1 MRFNIFYFLLIFY
14 FIINTAFF
22 IFGLSANYVVV
33 EFDLFSI
40 SKSDLIVAYLV
51 QLVTFLTIFLSYF
64 LISKSNIEN
73 KKNICISDA
82 WSFFLLIWQILFC
95 LFNYYYGVNLAGV
108 YGGNPNA
115 ILNYIFIFF
124 PADVLFLIMSIHL
137 KSNKMFVLNNV
148 VYLFSN
154 LIRGWMSA
162 PLIFI
167 ILFFIRK
174 GSMRVDIK
182 NLIVILG
189 IFLIL
194 LFLTPFL
201 FELKWIAR
209 SNSLYSG
216 VINNVLDRGYF
227 ESLNLTLTYIF
238 SRFQHIYH
246 VALLSQKSDF
256 FYMLYENGRI
266 LPYWSEGFLQNII
279 IKLLNIE
286 VADTLGLNVARNVF
300 SSQEE
305 WSANAGLSGWVFVL
319 QEKFVFFYAY
329 ILFILLIPFYIVKK
343 YLGNK
348 SLMLMGVFS
357 IFYLFH
363 GWIGSYLS
371 LVIFLMLLILF
382 NRVKFKR

>member
-1 MRFNIFYFLLIFY
+1 MKFNMFYFLLVFY
-14 FIINTAFF
+14 FIVNSVFF
-22 IFGLSANYVVV
+22 IIGLDSDYVVV

-40 SKSDLIVAYLV
+40 KKSDLVVAYLV
-51 QLVTFLTIFLSYF
+51 QLFVFLTIFLSYF

-73 KKNICISDA
+73 KRNIYISDGWA
-82 WSFFLLIWQILFC
+82 LLLLIWQILFC
-95 LFNYYYGVNLAGV
+95 FFNYYYGVNLAGV
-108 YGGNPNA
+108 YGGKPNL
-115 ILNYIFIFF
+115 ILNYLFIFL
-124 PADVLFLIMSIHL
+124 PADVIFLVLSIHI
-137 KSNKMFVLNNV
+137 KSNKLFIFNNIF
-148 VYLFSN
+148 YLFSN

-174 GSMRVDIK
+174 GSVRVDVK
-182 NLIVILG
+182 NLMVILG
-189 IFLIL
+189 VFLLLIFS
-194 LFLTPFL
+194 TPFL

-216 VINNVLDRGYF
+216 VIDNVLDRGYF
-227 ESLNLTLTYIF
+227 ESMNLTLTYIF

-246 VALLSQKSDF
+246 VALLSQKTDS
-256 FYMLYENGRI
+256 FYMLYQSGRI
-266 LPYWSEGFLQNII
+266 LPYWSEGLLQNIL
-279 IKLLNIE
+279 IKLLNIN
-286 VADTLGLNVARNVF
+286 VGDTLGLSVAKNIF

-305 WSANAGLSGWVFVL
+305 WSANAGLSGWAFVL
-319 QEKFVFFYAY
+319 QEKFVFFYTY

-348 SLMLMGVFS
+348 SLMLIGVFS

-371 LVIFLMLLILF
+371 LVIFLMLLIFF
-382 NRVKFKR
+382 NRVAFKR